1 MPKSTEEALEDL
13 ARYSNVAVHSTS
25 AVAGDVGAAAAE
37 DDEERKDKDLEALRR
52 KPGLRPLDTS
62 DVDGSVRLTPWDVLH
77 TLARAISLARRGAA
91 RGLAEHWG
99 SLKYSLALNGSPTSF
114 MGLSAEGKD
123 TADYYK
129 ALQSGELGVG
139 FALAVAERILSR
151 RYPDH
156 AVSIVPSDTALR
168 AGWALNSKDKGATVG
183 YRYRPQYFG
192 EVWKPGESSRIF
204 PIVSRGNH
212 GTATTSYGQLAD
224 ASAYIEGVHIGVYD
238 QTPGLIFSTQLPLDE
253 ALTVHALKAEG
264 SDGWLPS
271 TDTSLLGNLNTQLQ
285 DEAWPPGIHLPAE
298 NGKGPSAEP
307 GIHVTEEITGWFQRV
322 LARTSAAGL
331 TAFAGDGNSTAPY
344 LTTRQGSRRF
354 SAGIAHAATDSVQ
367 DAECTLLGVPFVG
380 TDHVF
385 RLNGTRVEAFSGVQ
399 ADLFGHLSRGHLE
412 QYRSDV
418 YALRSTWPSGTW
430 DKKWGGPVSI
440 HQDGSVLAI
449 HLLP

>member
-1 MPKSTEEALEDL
+1 MSKSTAEALEDL

-25 AVAGDVGAAAAE
+25 AVAGDVGAAASE
-37 DDEERKDKDLEALRR
+37 DDEERKEKDLEALRR
-52 KPGLRPLDTS
+52 KPGLRPLRAADL
-62 DVDGSVRLTPWDVLH
+62 DGSVRLTPWDVLH

-114 MGLSAEGKD
+114 MGLSAEGRD

-129 ALQSGELGVG
+129 ALQSGELGIG

-156 AVSIVPSDTALR
+156 AISIVPADTALR
-168 AGWALNSKDKGATVG
+168 AGWALNSKDKGTTVG

-192 EVWKPGESSRIF
+192 EVWKPGEPSRIF
-204 PIVSRGNH
+204 PVVSRGNH
-212 GTATTSYGQLAD
+212 GTATTSYSQLAD
-224 ASAYIEGVHIGVYD
+224 ASAYIEGVHIGTYD
-238 QTPGLIFSTQLPLDE
+238 ETPGLIFSTQLPLDE
-253 ALTVHALKAEG
+253 PLTVHALKAEG
-264 SDGWLPS
+264 SDGWLS
-271 TDTSLLGNLNTQLQ
+271 GTDTSPLGNLNAQLQ
-285 DEAWPPGIHLPAE
+285 DEAWPPGIHPPAD
-298 NGKGPSAEP
+298 NSKGPSAEP

-354 SAGIAHAATDSVQ
+354 SAGIAHAATSSVR
-367 DAECTLLGVPFVG
+367 DAKYTLLGIPFIG

-385 RLNGTRVEAFSGVQ
+385 RLNGTRVEAFSGVH
-399 ADLFGHLSRGHLE
+399 ADLFGHLSHGHLE

-418 YALRSTWPSGTW
+418 YALRSTWPSDTW
-430 DKKWGGPVSI
+430 DRKWDGPVSI